1 MDWIN
6 DKLIRYFR
14 KRSKRLRL
22 SYQKLVL
29 IQKMNKAFIFLGL
42 LIVSACN
49 SDNPELFKVEIKE
62 TGSLVMIFDLV
73 NQDGETIRT
82 LDTTKYFSIDL
93 NNNDYGH
100 FAIFQLNDRQGFYA
114 INSNE
119 EILFKVFNTTMGE
132 INPDYPVEN
141 KIRIIDESGR
151 IGFANQEGEIV
162 IEPQFE
168 MVTAF
173 FQNKAIIGEG
183 CKVVLLNT
191 PEEESGDYHYSTNCS
206 RYGYINENGK
216 ILEIGAYSFEEIMD
230 KIQWKPPI

>member
-1 MDWIN
+1 
-6 DKLIRYFR
+6 
-14 KRSKRLRL
+14 
-22 SYQKLVL
+22 
-29 IQKMNKAFIFLGL
+29 MNKAFIFLGL

-62 TGSLVMIFDLV
+62 TGSWVMIFDLV
-73 NQDGETIRT
+73 NQDGKTIRT

-93 NNNDYGH
+93 NNYDYGH
-100 FAIFQLNDRQGFYA
+100 FAIFQLKDRQGFYA

-119 EILFKVFNTTMGE
+119 DILFKVFNTTIGE
-132 INPDYPVEN
+132 INPDYLVEN

-151 IGFANQEGEIV
+151 IGFANQEGEII

-183 CKVVLLNT
+183 CKVVLINT